1 MQTKGLQVSRKASA
15 CLRGI
20 EKAMTNVLKSGLA
33 SAAVALAAALTSP
46 AMAADLGGSLKD
58 TYRPLPRVHAPAGPC
73 YIRADVGG
81 SVSRDPD
88 MNWPVHNEWFAG
100 DDWNGNGVIDH
111 GEVNFEFAG
120 SEVQEVSMDNTWLA
134 EVGAGCG
141 SGSRGFRAEVMFGFR
156 GERDV
161 WGVPPIYN
169 GTLVGNPI
177 GTIAPEVDDPIHTSV
192 KSYTLMANLYYD
204 LGQYH
209 GFVPYVGAGVGTAY
223 HMVDDVYF
231 TDNPNLTNRIE
242 GDKELSFAWS
252 LMAGVAYQVSDRAI
266 LDFGYKYIDMGSAQ
280 SGRVDNA
287 GFLNPQVDIDDIAAH
302 EFKIGLRYHFGSESG
317 CCEYAAL
324 K

>member
-1 MQTKGLQVSRKASA
+1 
-15 CLRGI
+15 
-20 EKAMTNVLKSGLA
+20 MTNVYKSGLA
-33 SAAVALAAALTSP
+33 SAAVALAAVFSAP

-58 TYRPLPRVHAPAGPC
+58 GYVAPLPQVHAAAAGPC

-88 MNWPVHNEWFAG
+88 MDWPVYNEVFA
-100 DDWNGNGVIDH
+100 DDWNRNGTIDA
-111 GEVNFEFAG
+111 GEVHYEFAG

-141 SGSRGFRAEVMFGFR
+141 SGSRGFRGEVTFGFR

-169 GTLVGNPI
+169 GTIIGDPVGTTP
-177 GTIAPEVDDPIHTSV
+177 PDVDDPIHTSV
-192 KSYTLMANLYYD
+192 KSYTLMLNGYYD
-204 LGQYH
+204 LGQYS
-209 GFVPYVGAGVGTAY
+209 GFVPYVGAGVGAAY
-223 HMVDDVYF
+223 HMVDEVYF
-231 TDNPNLTNRIE
+231 TDNPNLINRIE

-266 LDFGYKYIDMGSAQ
+266 LDFGYRYIDMGKAN
-280 SGRVDNA
+280 SGRVDSA
-287 GFLNPQVDIDDIAAH
+287 GFVNPRVDLDNIAAH
-302 EFKIGLRYHFGSESG
+302 EFKLGLRYHLGSSRSS
-317 CCEYAAL
+317 CCDYAAL